1 MNDEVERLRAQLSQ
15 TVSLLQLRNKQIER
29 LTAAQGKLQEELDTK
44 TVELRHKTVSKTKRR
59 APRREKQ
66 QARIDELTREVR
78 CAFVYREPAVHWFG
92 HLPSTEPGGGGAVVV
107 ALSTV
112 RQGGRG
118 GVGATAARVAAAVPY
133 PRTFVCAHV

>member
-1 MNDEVERLRAQLSQ
+1 MEHAKLRPSKCGGTIGTMAEPDASDASAGGPASNGSDSMSAEVERLRAQLSQ

-59 APRREKQ
+59 APHREKQ

-78 CAFVYREPAVHWFG
+78 
-92 HLPSTEPGGGGAVVV
+92 GGGC
-107 ALSTV
+107 
-112 RQGGRG
+112 GRC
-118 GVGATAARVAAAVPY
+118 AAAGAMA
-133 PRTFVCAHV
+133 RAH